1 MYICIN
7 ASEKFELY
15 KNDSAENWYMDTRK
29 FEFSMNYHVAAI
41 SLVGKVRRKNEDNF
55 CIDTENLPM
64 LHGNTPI
71 HKQVMSNRVPHI
83 VGVFD
88 GMGGHSEGEKA
99 SYYASSSICS
109 TSARPEKGKSYGQL
123 LADCCIEANKEVCE
137 KADGYTMG
145 TTCALLCLHG
155 KDYITCN
162 VGDSPI
168 FLVRDGRMKQL
179 SMDHNERSL
188 YEKITGRPAP
198 QEQKFR
204 LTQYLGIP
212 EEEMMIEPFVTAGR
226 LQHKDIMLLCS
237 DGLTDMLA
245 KDEILEIINAS
256 ETAEC
261 AVSALSERAMQA
273 GGKDNITII
282 CVKAENKPVFTVKL
296 LNNIYITVNKK
307 KKS

>member
-1 MYICIN
+1 
-7 ASEKFELY
+7 
-15 KNDSAENWYMDTRK
+15 MDTRK

-88 GMGGHSEGEKA
+88 GMGGHNDGEKA
-99 SYYASSSICS
+99 SYYASLSICS
-109 TSARPEKGKSYGQL
+109 ASTRLATENNYGQL
-123 LADCCIEANKEVCE
+123 LSDFCIEANEKVCE
-137 KADGYTMG
+137 KADGSTMG

-155 KDYITCN
+155 EGYIVCN

-168 FLVRDGRMKQL
+168 FLVRDGRMEQL

-212 EEEMMIEPFVTAGR
+212 EEEMMIEPFVTDGR
-226 LQHKDIMLLCS
+226 LQHKDVMLLCS
-237 DGLTDMLA
+237 DGLTDMLD

-256 ETAEC
+256 ETAER
-261 AVSALSERAMQA
+261 AVSALSERAMLA

-282 CVKAENKPVFTVKL
+282 CVKVDRKPALAVQILNK
-296 LNNIYITVNKK
+296 IHIAVNRKRQRGE
-307 KKS
+307 